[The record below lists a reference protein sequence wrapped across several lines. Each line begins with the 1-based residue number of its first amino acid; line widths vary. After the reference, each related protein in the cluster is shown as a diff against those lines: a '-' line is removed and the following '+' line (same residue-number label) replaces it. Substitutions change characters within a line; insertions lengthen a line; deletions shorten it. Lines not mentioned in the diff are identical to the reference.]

1 MPWNDRLRRRLK
13 LRDLDILMA
22 VIDTG
27 SMDRAAGRFNM
38 TQPAVSKIVAELEQ
52 TLGVRLLERSRQGV
66 EPTLHGRALVKRGIA
81 VFDELRQGVQ
91 DLDFLSDPTAGDL
104 RIGATEPLAAAVVA
118 PVIDRLSRRYPRM
131 CFHVVTGDSA
141 TLYPQLAARD
151 VELIISRMP
160 GPVGEEYSADVLFH
174 DRSVVVTGADNPLC
188 NRRKLT
194 LAELVNER
202 WALGPLDSLSGAVQ
216 AEIFRTCGLP
226 MPPLTVTTVSVNLRN
241 ELLATGRFLTIFPG
255 FSLRL
260 PRPHPSLRA
269 LSVQL
274 PDTRIPIAIVTLKN
288 RTLSRAMELFVEEV
302 HYITSPLTKGKRWKS
317 ALAAHD

>member
-27 SMDRAAGRFNM
+27 SMGKAAGRFNM
-38 TQPAVSKIVAELEQ
+38 TQPAVSKVVAELEQ
-52 TLGVRLLERSRQGV
+52 TLSVRLLERSRQGV

-91 DLDFLSDPTAGDL
+91 DLDFLSDPAAGDL
-104 RIGATEPLAAAVVA
+104 RIGATEPLAAAIVA

-131 CFHVVTGDSA
+131 RFHIATGDSA

-151 VELIISRMP
+151 VELIISRVP
-160 GPVGEEYSADVLFH
+160 GPVSEEYSTDVLFQ

-188 NRRKLT
+188 SRRKLT

-202 WALGPLDSLSGAVQ
+202 WALGPPDSLSGAVQ
-216 AEIFRTCGLP
+216 AEVFRTCGLP
-226 MPPLTVTTVSVNLRN
+226 MPRLTVTTVSVNLRN
-241 ELLATGRFLTIFPG
+241 ELLTTGRFLTIFPG
-255 FSLRL
+255 FSVRL
-260 PRPHPSLRA
+260 PRPHPYLRA

-288 RTLSRAMELFVEEV
+288 RKISQAMEIFVDEV
-302 HYITSPLTKGKRWKS
+302 RYITRPLTKGK
-317 ALAAHD
+317 